1 MKKINILFLGGSKRV
16 SLAEKLIEAGELL
29 NYEVNIFS
37 YELNKEV
44 PIYFVSTEVIIGKM
58 WNDPSL
64 FKHLEEIIEQK
75 DIHIIIP
82 FLDQATVVASTL
94 KEKRTDIFVA
104 SSNLFWSKLFF
115 DKIKV
120 NEWCISNDV
129 SVPPNNAE
137 EYPLIAKPRSG
148 SASKGLVIIENR
160 DQLLNIS
167 TEENLVQ
174 KFITGKE
181 YTVDCFISQKGEI
194 LSITPRERIDVQGG
208 ESIKSLTI
216 KSTSLINFT
225 KEILIKTQLVGPI
238 TVQLIVD
245 QKTGEIF
252 FMELNP
258 RFGGGV
264 VTSIGAGANIPK
276 YLLNDYLGKQQEYDD
291 SWKDKTLMIRRFNEY
306 FIQCK

>member
-29 NYEVNIFS
+29 DYEVNIFS

-44 PIYFVSTEVIIGKM
+44 PIYFVSKKVIIGKM
-58 WNDPSL
+58 WSDPTL
-64 FKHLEEIIEQK
+64 FEHLDEVIEQN
-75 DIHIIIP
+75 DINIIIP
-82 FLDQATVVASTL
+82 FLDQATVVAASF

-104 SSNLFWSKLFF
+104 SSNLFWSQLFF

-129 SVPPNNAE
+129 NVPSNNALE
-137 EYPLIAKPRSG
+137 FPLIAKPRNG
-148 SASKGLVIIENR
+148 SASKGLVIIENE
-160 DQLLNIS
+160 DELLNINI
-167 TEENLVQ
+167 EENLVQ

-181 YTVDCFISQKGEI
+181 YTVDCFLSQKGEI

-216 KSTSLINFT
+216 KSSALINFT

-245 QKTGEIF
+245 KEIGEIF

-276 YLLNDYLGKQQEYDD
+276 YLLNDYLGEQQEYDD